1 MWCRRSMPL
10 RGSIERR
17 SAGNTYCQPQSRDAA
32 GYLRSSANGPDGAAS
47 FQQVHRVQPLRLPQ
61 LAAQQANE
69 TIGQHRDAI
78 LGAFPVA
85 HQNFPALEVD
95 IFDPQSDRFHDPHAR
110 AVQQFR
116 EEPVV
121 APEAIEQPCRLG
133 SREHRGQARGRLC
146 PDDTVEPR
154 QLADEDL
161 PIEEKQ
167 RALRLILRRC
177 SDLQFRRE
185 VREEFLDVACRQF
198 RRVAIAVEANEAFD
212 PVDVRLLGSKTVM
225 LEPYAGP
232 DLVKQTR
239 ADRCHGCAGLLRR
252 TT

>member
-85 HQNFPALEVD
+85 HQDFPALEVD

-121 APEAIEQPCRLG
+121 APEASLAASDRV
-133 SREHRGQARGRLC
+133 S
-146 PDDTVEPR
+146 TVG
-154 QLADEDL
+154 
-161 PIEEKQ
+161 K
-167 RALRLILRRC
+167 
-177 SDLQFRRE
+177 
-185 VREEFLDVACRQF
+185 
-198 RRVAIAVEANEAFD
+198 RVGAF
-212 PVDVRLLGSKTVM
+212 
-225 LEPYAGP
+225 A
-232 DLVKQTR
+232 
-239 ADRCHGCAGLLRR
+239 R
-252 TT
+252 TTPSSQGNSRTRTCR